1 MKKKIG
7 MILLIIVT
15 ISCIYLGVRT
25 REKNGIMVTQIQT
38 TSPIGLS
45 YMLKSC
51 ENKIVMID
59 GGNAE
64 DSKHLEEILQE
75 NGGVVESWFITRAN
89 PQNFG
94 AMKQILEN
102 GKIQIQQIFISF
114 NEASWYARLEQ
125 EIYPEIAEF
134 LDLIYSENIIKKVY
148 DVPLRHEVLVDN
160 LHIRVLNVKNP
171 EWNDGYATY
180 NQSMV
185 LKVSNT
191 YKSMIFMGNLAQE
204 GGQKFR
210 DNNLDEIN
218 CDAVQVSNNGV
229 QKVDDEVYQ
238 KMTPQYVFIPKSN
251 QENQTY
257 QNHLEQFLKPE
268 ATYISSNGDTTV
280 KIW

>member
-51 ENKIVMID
+51 ENKIVMIE

-102 GKIQIQQIFISF
+102 GKIQIHQIFISF

-134 LDLIYSENIIKKVY
+134 I
-148 DVPLRHEVLVDN
+148 
-160 LHIRVLNVKNP
+160 
-171 EWNDGYATY
+171 
-180 NQSMV
+180 
-185 LKVSNT
+185 
-191 YKSMIFMGNLAQE
+191 
-204 GGQKFR
+204 
-210 DNNLDEIN
+210 
-218 CDAVQVSNNGV
+218 
-229 QKVDDEVYQ
+229 
-238 KMTPQYVFIPKSN
+238 
-251 QENQTY
+251 
-257 QNHLEQFLKPE
+257 
-268 ATYISSNGDTTV
+268 V
-280 KIW
+280 KIS